1 MMAVNLHC
9 VILGPPGAGKGTQ
22 AERLAV
28 QWSVPKISTGDILR
42 LAVADGFYSDWSVA
56 SKLNTGKLVSDEIVI
71 EIIRKRFEDEDTQT
85 GFVLDGFP
93 RTIVQAEAL
102 DKLMAGLDSLKVV
115 NLVVPHDELL
125 RRLSYRRICGVCGAL
140 RGWEKEEIE
149 KDSCLRCGGD
159 LIRRKDDL
167 QPVIIERLKV
177 YEKRTQPLVDYYS
190 GRTGFCEISGH
201 QGADEVAEAL
211 EAALLSSSEVSTTV
225 EVSKGDHSR

>member
-1 MMAVNLHC
+1 MMSLSLHC
-9 VILGPPGAGKGTQ
+9 VMLGPPGAGKGTQ
-22 AERLAV
+22 AERLAA
-28 QWSVPKISTGDILR
+28 QWGVPKISTGDILR

-71 EIIRKRFEDEDTQT
+71 EIIRKRLKDEDTQA

-102 DKLMAGLDSLKVV
+102 DKLLTDLGSLKIV
-115 NLVVPHDELL
+115 NLVVPQDELL

-140 RGWEKEEIE
+140 GGWEKEELE
-149 KDSCLRCGGD
+149 KSNCLRCGGD
-159 LIRRKDDL
+159 LIRRKDDMRH
-167 QPVIIERLKV
+167 VIIERLKV
-177 YEKRTQPLVDYYS
+177 YERRTQPLVDYYS

-211 EAALLSSSEVSTTV
+211 EAAVVSSSEVPTAV
-225 EVSKGDHSR
+225 RAAEEDHC

>member
-1 MMAVNLHC
+1 MMSLMLYC
-9 VILGPPGAGKGTQ
+9 VVLGPPGAGKGTQ
-22 AERLAV
+22 AERLAA
-28 QWSVPKISTGDILR
+28 QWGVPRISTGDILR

-71 EIIRKRFEDEDTQT
+71 EIIRKRLRDEDTKS

-102 DKLMAGLDSLKVV
+102 DKLMVGLGPLRVV
-115 NLVVPHDELL
+115 NLVVPQDELL

-140 RGWEKEEIE
+140 GGWEKEELE
-149 KDSCLRCGGD
+149 KNNCLRCGGD
-159 LIRRKDDL
+159 LIRRKDDMR
-167 QPVIIERLKV
+167 PVIVERLRI

-201 QGADEVAEAL
+201 QEADEVAEAL
-211 EAALLSSSEVSTTV
+211 EAALLPSSEVSTTTD
-225 EVSKGDHSR
+225 VSEGDHR

>member
-1 MMAVNLHC
+1 MMSLMLYC
-9 VILGPPGAGKGTQ
+9 VVLGPPGAGKGTQ
-22 AERLAV
+22 AERLAA
-28 QWSVPKISTGDILR
+28 QWGVPRISTGDILR

-71 EIIRKRFEDEDTQT
+71 EIIRKRLRDEDTKS

-102 DKLMAGLDSLKVV
+102 DKLMVGLGPLRVV
-115 NLVVPHDELL
+115 NLVVPQDELL

-140 RGWEKEEIE
+140 GGWEKEELE
-149 KDSCLRCGGD
+149 KNNCLRCGGD
-159 LIRRKDDL
+159 LIRRKDDMR
-167 QPVIIERLKV
+167 PVIVERLRI

-201 QGADEVAEAL
+201 QEADEVSEAL
-211 EAALLSSSEVSTTV
+211 EAALLPSSEVSTTTD
-225 EVSKGDHSR
+225 VSEGDHR